1 MLLLLAT
8 LLWEKYMWRVIKFQS
23 NLFKLYL
30 ISWSEVLNKKEM
42 NWGIILK
49 GNEAIVVFITRKFL
63 NFLST
68 HFPMVNKTFHRWIVV
83 VLNFNVCFV
92 IFLSCSLS
100 SFHVINF
107 FFFLINILAH
117 IKSYQILFWT
127 GSNHNGLCQKK
138 KKIVKGRTYNRI
150 HAAQCVPPSPMR
162 VCRLK

>member
-1 MLLLLAT
+1 MSLLLAT

-68 HFPMVNKTFHRWIVV
+68 HFPMVNKTFHMWIVV
-83 VLNFNVCFV
+83 ISIFKVC
-92 IFLSCSLS
+92 LSHLSLALSLKQGSTGAPS
-100 SFHVINF
+100 SLAHLRRTLWDVSCGLDVVALASPNEF
-107 FFFLINILAH
+107 FFNQCGPDTVRNRTQYGPKYLL
-117 IKSYQILFWT
+117 
-127 GSNHNGLCQKK
+127 KK
-138 KKIVKGRTYNRI
+138 
-150 HAAQCVPPSPMR
+150 H
-162 VCRLK
+162 